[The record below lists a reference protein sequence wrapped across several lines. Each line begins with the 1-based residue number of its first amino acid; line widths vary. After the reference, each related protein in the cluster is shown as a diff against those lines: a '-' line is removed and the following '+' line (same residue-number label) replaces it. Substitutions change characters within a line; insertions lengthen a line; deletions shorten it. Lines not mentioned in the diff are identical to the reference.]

1 MNHDFDIQLSIDIFK
16 FLSVLIFQE
25 LFRNIKCCSLCLTV
39 LELCQREKGKL
50 VLKKKKKKPA
60 QMRRQQDSNLRR
72 QSPTDFESVSLT
84 TRTYRQLLESYL
96 NVYIYAML
104 QNYFNILKSY
114 FQGLHY
120 FDTYN
125 TTTTTVLPLYREL
138 GSE

>member
-50 VLKKKKKKPA
+50 VKKNKYKKRKRKRKNA

-84 TRTYRQLLESYL
+84 TRTYRQLLQSYL
-96 NVYIYAML
+96 NVYIYPML

-114 FQGLHY
+114 FQGPHY
-120 FDTYN
+120 FNTYY
-125 TTTTTVLPLYREL
+125 TTTTVLPLYP
-138 GSE
+138 